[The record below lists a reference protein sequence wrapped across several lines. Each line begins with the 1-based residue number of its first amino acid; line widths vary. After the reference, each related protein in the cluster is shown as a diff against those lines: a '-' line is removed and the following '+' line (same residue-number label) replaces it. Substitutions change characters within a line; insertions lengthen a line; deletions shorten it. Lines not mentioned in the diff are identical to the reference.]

1 MTGKERTR
9 AGTAI
14 PTRAVES
21 GTVCK
26 TAHASTEDNT
36 TIGGGGQMVSATA
49 VLFNRGDH

>member
-21 GTVCK
+21 GTAYK

-36 TIGGGGQMVSATA
+36 TIGGCGQMGSGFVD
-49 VLFNRGDH
+49 VENDQG